1 MSVRVQLPPEL
12 GVTSPRRFALGGMA
26 ELFRGEK
33 HFPQGGSARLVVK
46 HMLPQ
51 HLQVAELVS
60 RFRDEARLG
69 LVLRHSN
76 IARVLEYWEIS
87 GHHYMVMEEIDGH
100 SISAIN
106 YACRDQTTSIPQE
119 VAAFFIQ
126 GIASALAYMA
136 DACDDKGINLG
147 LVHRD
152 ISPSNILVSRDGVVR
167 LIDFGVAKADQ
178 RETKTRT
185 GYFVGKF
192 AYMSPEQIRGNDV
205 DVRSDLFALG
215 AVGYELLTGKRPFQ
229 GASEYETFN
238 LVLKQEPVPLRE
250 TRDNL
255 DPILTAAV
263 ERCLAKDPDDRYP
276 HPILL
281 VEDLHRYFH
290 ASVERPPPLLATQ
303 FLGHLGLVK
312 TSDALEINLDPAS
325 TDTARRPDLLTPPPA
340 EEPAEPPV
348 TNISQVTPGEV
359 SSPTFVGPRA
369 DEPTTVRRRSSRWL
383 VLLGWLMPL
392 IIVGLLLGGL
402 TVAGVLVS
410 VEPGWFGRP
419 AVVAEE
425 PISDIASEIVV
436 DDEPSEEAD
445 PDAAEGEDPAGA
457 TGHLE
462 NADGPARL
470 VDGAALDAEQA
481 APTPE
486 PPPVVRPGSLSVKSI
501 PWAEITVDGRSFGRT
516 PVEIP
521 ELPPGIYPLSATNP
535 DLGWTQDH
543 SVTIRS
549 GKTTDVRLKPS
560 AE

>member
-51 HLQVAELVS
+51 HLQVDELVS

-100 SISAIN
+100 SLSAIN
-106 YACRDQTTSIPQE
+106 YACRNQAQVIPQE

-136 DACDDKGINLG
+136 DATDDKGMNLG

-215 AVGYELLTGKRPFQ
+215 SVGYELLAGKRPFQ
-229 GASEYETFN
+229 GSSEYETFN
-238 LVLKQEPVPLRE
+238 LVLKQEPVPLQEARS
-250 TRDNL
+250 DL
-255 DPILTAAV
+255 HPILTTAL

-290 ASVERPPPLLATQ
+290 ASVGRPPPLLATQ
-303 FLGHLGLVK
+303 FLGQVGLVK
-312 TSDALEINLDPAS
+312 TSDALEINLDTTN
-325 TDTARRPDLLTPPPA
+325 TDPSRGPDVLTPPPA
-340 EEPAEPPV
+340 EEPQESEPRV

-383 VLLGWLMPL
+383 VFLGWLLPMV
-392 IIVGLLLGGL
+392 IVGLLVGALA
-402 TVAGVLVS
+402 VAGVLFAI
-410 VEPGWFGRP
+410 EQGWLSRP
-419 AVVAEE
+419 AAVPED

-436 DDEPSEEAD
+436 GDEPAEEEIPDEGDGEEPAGSHDHVEAEPALSEDGTESAAEEAS
-445 PDAAEGEDPAGA
+445 
-457 TGHLE
+457 
-462 NADGPARL
+462 
-470 VDGAALDAEQA
+470 
-481 APTPE
+481 PTPG
-486 PPPVVRPGSLSVKSI
+486 PLPVARPGSLSVKSI

-516 PVEIP
+516 PVEVP
-521 ELPPGIYPLSATNP
+521 ELPPGTYTLSATNP
-535 DLGWTQDH
+535 DLDWTQQQT
-543 SVTIRS
+543 VTIRS